1 MIWYALHDDLL
12 LIVQFVYIFK
22 IRISGA
28 GGAGG
33 GAQRAVAW
41 TGAVSE
47 VKVSCRGQR
56 AAAQGGGRDAAIY

>member
-1 MIWYALHDDLL
+1 MILYALHDDLL
-12 LIVQFVYIFK
+12 LIVQFVYIFM

-28 GGAGG
+28 GNWW

-47 VKVSCRGQR
+47 VKVSCRGRR
-56 AAAQGGGRDAAIY
+56 AAAQGGGRGAAIY